1 MRLDNDIY
9 SYAFAAHLDYMEFQ
23 PCELDSL
30 FKKCLLIFTL
40 QAALASYFYY
50 RILEQEIQGPDVN
63 LVLVRLMCAF
73 IMHLIIHP
81 EVRDASLMVEFL
93 MYNRRK
99 IYMKKRAVS
108 FIIAFM
114 KFFSGIYVEMI
125 LISMIACNDNIEDI
139 IKDFVALG
147 FIIEMDNY
155 LGKNIDSKQLE
166 ELIEKMN
173 EDLVIEEN
181 ANYFKWLG
189 K

>member
-1 MRLDNDIY
+1 
-9 SYAFAAHLDYMEFQ
+9 
-23 PCELDSL
+23 
-30 FKKCLLIFTL
+30 
-40 QAALASYFYY
+40 
-50 RILEQEIQGPDVN
+50 
-63 LVLVRLMCAF
+63 MCAF

-125 LISMIACNDNIEDI
+125 LIIMIACNDNIEDI

-181 ANYFKWLG
+181 ANYFKWLR